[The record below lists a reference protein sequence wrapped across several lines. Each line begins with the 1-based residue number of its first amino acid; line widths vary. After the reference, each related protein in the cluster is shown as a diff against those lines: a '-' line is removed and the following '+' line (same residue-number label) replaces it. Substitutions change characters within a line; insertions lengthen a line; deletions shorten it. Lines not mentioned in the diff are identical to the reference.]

1 MKYEKKRITKIV
13 DEIVT
18 YLFSIGGTDIKVHIS
33 QTELLYKIFFESNFK
48 EGQEKKIKNLIKYLS
63 GPKQAEVEE
72 YYWELSGESN
82 GNLDTEI
89 SLVAAMVDKAEID
102 VQNSTILITLLR
114 KVV

>member
-1 MKYEKKRITKIV
+1 
-13 DEIVT
+13 
-18 YLFSIGGTDIKVHIS
+18 
-33 QTELLYKIFFESNFK
+33 
-48 EGQEKKIKNLIKYLS
+48 LS